1 MIIKIDKMAKNN
13 RIIGNDSTWQE
24 LQNRDKTLYRI
35 KCNIIW
41 GAIVALLLAGGFGS
55 FVLYEISSN
64 DVIMAISNFATILS
78 IILSISSIAYSYSTS
93 HDTARQFAEIDKT
106 VARMKENN
114 EEIMRNNIGMQ
125 KLVFE
130 ISKEVH
136 SIHENGFFKRN
147 IDSKANN
154 DKDLNSSD
162 IRAKIPNNN
171 PVLNNSGK

>member
-1 MIIKIDKMAKNN
+1 MAKKDRINDN
-13 RIIGNDSTWQE
+13 RIIGNDGTWQE
-24 LQNRDKTLYRI
+24 LQDRNMTLYRW
-35 KCNIIW
+35 KFNTTW
-41 GAIVALLLAGGFGS
+41 GAIVALLLASGFGS
-55 FVLYEISSN
+55 FVLHEISSN

-114 EEIMRNNIGMQ
+114 EEIMRNNSSMQ
-125 KLVFE
+125 ELVFE

-136 SIHENGFFKRN
+136 SIHENGFYKRN

-154 DKDLNSSD
+154 DKELSSTGVKGN
-162 IRAKIPNNN
+162 ITQNN
-171 PVLNNSGK
+171 LDQ